1 MQELNLTLLLIIF
14 LVATG
19 TYTLRVS
26 GLLLSNKL
34 KKFKNIDI
42 FLESIPATLLI
53 ALIVPSI
60 IKEGIVGILAS
71 IIIIFIMYKTK
82 NTFLAM
88 VIGVVIVALNRN
100 DILF

>member
-1 MQELNLTLLLIIF
+1 MSSYDILIIIF
-14 LVATG
+14 FVAIG
-19 TYTLRVS
+19 TYILRVS

-60 IKEGIVGILAS
+60 IKIGIIGIFAGL
-71 IIIIFIMYKTK
+71 ITIFIMYKTK
-82 NTFLAM
+82 SVLLAM
-88 VIGVVIVALNRN
+88 SSAVFIVALYRN
-100 DILF
+100 GLLF

>member
-1 MQELNLTLLLIIF
+1 MSSYDILTIIF
-14 LVATG
+14 FVAIG

-60 IKEGIVGILAS
+60 IKIGIIGIFAGF
-71 IIIIFIMYKTK
+71 ITIFIMYKTK
-82 NTFLAM
+82 SVLLSMSSAVF
-88 VIGVVIVALNRN
+88 IVALYRN
-100 DILF
+100 GLLF

>member
-1 MQELNLTLLLIIF
+1 MSSYDILIIIF
-14 LVATG
+14 FVAIG

-60 IKEGIVGILAS
+60 IKIGTIGIFAGLIT
-71 IIIIFIMYKTK
+71 IYIMYKTK
-82 NTFLAM
+82 SVLLAM
-88 VIGVVIVALNRN
+88 STAVFIIALYRN
-100 DILF
+100 GLF

>member
-1 MQELNLTLLLIIF
+1 MSSYDILIIIF
-14 LVATG
+14 FVAIG

-60 IKEGIVGILAS
+60 IKIGTIGIFAGLIT
-71 IIIIFIMYKTK
+71 IYIMYKTK
-82 NTFLAM
+82 SVLLAM
-88 VIGVVIVALNRN
+88 STAVFIVALYRN
-100 DILF
+100 GLF